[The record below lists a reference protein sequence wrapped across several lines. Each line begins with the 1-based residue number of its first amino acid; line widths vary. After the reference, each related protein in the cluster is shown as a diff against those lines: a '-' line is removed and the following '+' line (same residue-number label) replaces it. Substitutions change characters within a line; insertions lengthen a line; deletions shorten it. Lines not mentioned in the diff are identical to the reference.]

1 MPLRPKTMPLPP
13 CAGERF
19 DARHCFAA
27 LASWSGGDW
36 SHAVTEIVRGHPVLQ
51 SVEPEVLADHTQEVL
66 SPSGALELA
75 TLISAGS
82 LLSPRAGAVSLRTPD
97 PSREQCLRQVLE
109 CLGEGARYFTNHG
122 EVEEGKDADYLA
134 TAFFADAI
142 AGPTMDICL
151 IGVTDQ
157 RLLVLWRFEED

>member
-1 MPLRPKTMPLPP
+1 MLPLPP

-19 DARHCFAA
+19 DARHSFAA
-27 LASWSGGDW
+27 LASWRGGEW
-36 SHAVTEIVRGHPVLQ
+36 PHAVAEIVREHPVLR
-51 SVEPEVLADHTQEVL
+51 SVEPEILAEHTQEVL

-82 LLSPRAGAVSLRTPD
+82 LLTPRADALSLRTPD
-97 PSREQCLRQVLE
+97 PSRERCLRQVLE

-122 EVEEGKDADYLA
+122 EAEEEKDADFLA